1 MDSMYG
7 SQDQAPVKAP
17 LESDHEDEGE
27 ATAVIDN
34 KVLSPEGEPLKEGDE
49 IVVQVVKNYGDESE
63 IKYAPKKGGESEGG
77 EGMGAD
83 AELDS
88 MSEKGRA
95 Y

>member
-17 LESDHEDEGE
+17 TESEHDDEGG

-34 KVLSPEGEPLKEGDE
+34 KVLSPDGEPLKEGDE
-49 IVVQVVKNYGDESE
+49 IVVQVVKNYGDECE
-63 IKYAPKKGGESEGG
+63 VKYAPKKGGGSESEG
-77 EGMGAD
+77 EDAD

-88 MSEKGRA
+88 MSEKGSR